1 MNPTNMTAVPRQNA
15 NIQQQSSHYPEHLNG
30 ISDDLSTLPPPPILQ
45 GGATEPTIR
54 CRPQVPPK
62 PQIDL
67 VRYSMANV
75 NKGKYI
81 FNYL

>member
-1 MNPTNMTAVPRQNA
+1 MNSDNTTGVLRQNA
-15 NIQQQSSHYPEHLNG
+15 NTQSVHYSSNLNANAV
-30 ISDDLSTLPPPPILQ
+30 SDDLSGLPPPPFQLQ
-45 GGATEPTIR
+45 GGVTEATIR

-75 NKGKYI
+75 NKGKY
-81 FNYL
+81 